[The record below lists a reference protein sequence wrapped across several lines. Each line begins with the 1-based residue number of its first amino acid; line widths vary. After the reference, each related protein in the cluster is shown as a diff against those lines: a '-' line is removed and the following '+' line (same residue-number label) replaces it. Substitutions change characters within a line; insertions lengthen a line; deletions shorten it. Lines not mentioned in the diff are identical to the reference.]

1 MCYGLARPVETGCI
15 RMGETPTVLFAD
27 DQRALADGHAA
38 QLPDEY
44 DVRTVY
50 DGQQALDALGE
61 DVDVAVLD
69 RRMPK
74 LTGDAVL
81 EAVRDG
87 GYDCRV
93 VMLTGIEPEEDIVEM
108 GFDEY
113 LVKPV
118 DGDVLRETVARLLDT
133 SPPENDVLDALG
145 DPKTRHCLH
154 VLARGEY
161 SARELADSIDY
172 SLTTVYRRLNAL
184 QQADLVDARET
195 LDPNGDH
202 YKRYTA
208 VVDSVEVAIDR
219 GIQVETVAKDEEP
232 A

>member
-1 MCYGLARPVETGCI
+1 MEGDE
-15 RMGETPTVLFAD
+15 PTVLFAD
-27 DQRALADGHAA
+27 DQPALADGHAA
-38 QLPDEY
+38 RLPDSYE
-44 DVRTVY
+44 VETVY
-50 DGQQALDALGE
+50 DGQQALEAIDE

-81 EAVRDG
+81 ERVRERA
-87 GYDCRV
+87 YDCRV
-93 VMLTGIEPEEDIVEM
+93 VMLTGVEPSEDIVEM
-108 GFDEY
+108 GFDAY
-113 LVKPV
+113 LVKPI
-118 DGDVLRETVARLLDT
+118 DGDELRETVADLLDP
-133 SPPENDVLDALG
+133 SPPDNDVLDALG

-161 SARELADSIDY
+161 SAQELADATDY

-184 QQADLVDARET
+184 QGADLIDANET
-195 LDPNGDH
+195 LNPDGDH

-208 VVDSVEVAIDR
+208 AVDSVEVAIDR
-219 GIQVETVAKDEEP
+219 GISVEMEPRDEGT